1 MKGIN
6 KSELARL
13 QLRTRRAINPQ
24 HSHFSALLAARHQFA
39 RTYSIKVLN
48 NFVGSSP
55 LDFEL
60 LTLLTPAL
68 QDRSQDHL
76 LLGDQ
81 PIARQASN
89 WDPHNHVLSWHQG
102 SGAEAISGRIELLP
116 DNSKGY
122 GYINRGDA
130 HFSVEI
136 DLKPVSYTCAVSA
149 NAGQYVSGD
158 ASGPKLNWDVNSTDW
173 KNATWIDGALR
184 FTYGLTDNG
193 PFIGQPDPNVL
204 VEFSDLQTQ
213 TDWAPQPDYDFTL
226 LLTPEFRLIFG
237 ANQGVTPNAD
247 DRGSSPVKSVFPYQM
262 AFTFDGFAS
271 SFEGAYLTGE
281 NTILGTPYAI
291 RGVVDNPAIAGFYG
305 LIDHHSGQHRG
316 LVRVHNG
323 QLVIDGQ
330 PVAGSKIQGNR
341 LSWQG
346 LSSAQAQACGLS
358 ANGHLEFSANGE
370 QILTGSHGGVGKRH
384 CAASLIRLAD
394 NLSAPQTSLS
404 QTINTTRSALHS
416 QLLGDTALNIHTLLG
431 MSPFQ
436 QTTVDDHGVPKKVWS
451 EVVRDNSMQDFYLIL
466 QYYMD
471 PELRSEFISPNPP
484 VLSSALK
491 NIAAIKGANG
501 QLPQDWYKSLSV
513 AYLSSALAHTDDP
526 GAPYLNGDRAG
537 KWLSQQVAADQ
548 VYQAQ
553 APQLYANRWL
563 MQFPDTALFTQDQI
577 NNNGQYVP
585 LIDQDLSGWIAQIRA
600 TVTGSQEQIDDLV
613 KMVTEAATK
622 GKQSLYWAYLMFRYS
637 TQPSALN
644 YLRMI
649 SMNSNTG
656 LDGSAFAQRV
666 QTNLAVLNVLDPSGF
681 FCNQYTQVIQ
691 TFQIGN
697 ILPTLIDFSGNLD
710 DYEYSVNQIISAFI
724 KQYGGST
731 DPQILDM
738 IRQLREAQ
746 AQGQVREV
754 LDTFASL
761 SATFAGIYEWEQLA
775 GKFAASWPISSKIS
789 LGLAKAITLA
799 AASVGIAAFVFGVMD
814 WKKLDSAQQAQVIIG
829 GTQVFAQLLG
839 TVLRKGTAYT
849 TIFRTENTWGSFFK
863 SVWSNDVLELANT
876 RGSNGFSRW
885 LVRDASLEAKLLVA
899 GAEEDL
905 GVVAKIFGRNLDEFI
920 ATRLGALF
928 AVANIVL
935 SAIAIAN
942 SESDLE
948 TAGNALLLASA
959 SLELIAILGEWG
971 LGAFG
976 IEAIGGLAVASIASG
991 VAVLAAFA
999 AIAGAIILLVL
1010 AFRPQK
1016 SPIQKF
1022 AEDQAKKAG
1031 FYMEDKASIDALN
1044 ITGSTTNQTSP
1055 KLVGIALQYNAS
1067 YQQTLTFN
1075 NDGSLTIGAQKL
1087 DFSTDFFLGSDAL
1100 GRATLSTLLA
1110 EGGETVNNTPRQKL
1124 VSITLDDNQL
1134 LSAVPPI
1141 SDAKKTS
1148 QQLWASEYVGSPQFD
1163 SQGALVAAQFRFYNC
1178 YWNDQGKKLYLNSD
1192 GKTVS
1197 AGGSG
1202 TAWTVA
1208 LTTMAPNLLAM
1219 GNFNLWD
1226 YNRDQRNTPYL
1237 GQPGSAPRK
1246 WKIDPALPSFL
1257 QFDLAT
1263 GAISQKA
1270 GVTPSGMAAKSYKL
1284 TVSNDYGE
1292 AECSFSIRVQIYIPP
1307 VYPHLRAD
1315 DDLQFAV
1322 A

>member
-13 QLRTRRAINPQ
+13 QLRTRRAVNPQ
-24 HSHFSALLAARHQFA
+24 HTHTGALLAARHQFA
-39 RTYSIKVLN
+39 RTYSIKLLN

-55 LDFEL
+55 LGAEL
-60 LTLLTPAL
+60 LTLLTPAP

-81 PIARQASN
+81 PIAREALD
-89 WDPHNHVLSWHQG
+89 WDPHNHLLSWHQG
-102 SGAEAISGRIELLP
+102 SGAQAVSGRIELLP
-116 DNSKGY
+116 DHTKGY
-122 GYINRGDA
+122 GYITRGDA

-158 ASGPKLNWDVNSTDW
+158 ASGPKLNWDVKSAEW
-173 KNATWIDGALR
+173 KNATWIDQALR
-184 FTYGLTDNG
+184 FTYGLTDKG
-193 PFIGQPDPNVL
+193 PFIGQPDPHVL
-204 VEFSDLQTQ
+204 VEFSDLQTR
-213 TDWAPQPDYDFTL
+213 TDWAPQPDFDFTL
-226 LLTPEFRLIFG
+226 LLTAEFRLIFS
-237 ANQGVTPNAD
+237 ANQGVNPDAD
-247 DRGSSPVKSVFPYQM
+247 DRGSSPVKSVFPYQL
-262 AFTFDGFAS
+262 AFNFDGFAS

-291 RGVVDNPAIAGFYG
+291 RGIVDNPAIAGFYG
-305 LIDHHSGQHRG
+305 LIDHTSGQHSG
-316 LVRVHNG
+316 LVQVHDG

-330 PVAGSKIQGNR
+330 AVANSRVQGNR
-341 LSWQG
+341 LIWQG
-346 LSSAQAQACGLS
+346 LSAAQAQASGLG
-358 ANGHLEFSANGE
+358 ADGHLEFSENGE
-370 QILTGSHGGVGKRH
+370 RILNGSHAGVGKRH
-384 CAASLIRLAD
+384 CAASLVRLAD
-394 NLSAPQTSLS
+394 HLSAPQASLR
-404 QTINTTRSALHS
+404 QTIASTRSSLHN
-416 QLLGDTALNIHTLLG
+416 QLLAGTPLNIHTLLG

-436 QTTVDDHGVPKKVWS
+436 QTTVDSHGVPKKVWS

-484 VLSSALK
+484 QLSAELK
-491 NIAAIKGANG
+491 AIAAIKGAKG

-513 AYLSSALAHTDDP
+513 AYLSSALARTDDP

-537 KWLSQQVAADQ
+537 KWLSQQVAIDE

-553 APQLYANRWL
+553 SPQLYANRWR
-563 MQFPDTALFTQDQI
+563 MQFPDTALFLQDQI
-577 NNNGQYVP
+577 DNNGQYAP
-585 LIDQDLSGWIAQIRA
+585 LIDQDLASWITQIRA
-600 TVTGSQEQIDDLV
+600 TVTGDQKQIDELIT
-613 KMVTEAATK
+613 MVTEAASK

-649 SMNSNTG
+649 SLNSNTG

-697 ILPTLIDFSGNLD
+697 ILPTLIDYSGNMD
-710 DYEYSVNQIISAFI
+710 QYAYSVDKVISEFI
-724 KQYGGST
+724 KQYGNST

-746 AQGQVREV
+746 QQGQIREV

-761 SATFAGIYEWEQLA
+761 SASFAGIYEWEQLA
-775 GKFAASWPISSKIS
+775 AKFAASWPITSKVS
-789 LGLAKAITLA
+789 LLAAKAITLA
-799 AASVGIAAFVFGVMD
+799 AASVGIAAFVYGVMD
-814 WKKLDSAQQAQVIIG
+814 WKNLSDAQRTQVVLG
-829 GTQVFAQLLG
+829 GMQVFAQLLG
-839 TVLRKGTAYT
+839 TVIRRGTAYT

-863 SVWSNDVLELANT
+863 SVWKNDVLELANT
-876 RGSNGFSRW
+876 RGSNGLSRW

-942 SESDLE
+942 SESGLE

-959 SLELIAILGEWG
+959 SLELIAILGEWA
-971 LGAFG
+971 LGAAG
-976 IEAIGGLAVASIASG
+976 VEVIGGLAVATIASG

-1016 SPIQKF
+1016 TPIQKF

-1031 FYMEDKASIDALN
+1031 FYMEDKAAIDALN
-1044 ITGSTTNQTSP
+1044 ITGGAANQTSP
-1055 KLVGIALQYNAS
+1055 KLVGIGLQYNGN

-1075 NDGSLTIGAQKL
+1075 TDGSLGIGAQKL

-1100 GRATLSTLLA
+1100 GRTTLSTLLA
-1110 EGGETVNNTPRQKL
+1110 LGGETVNNTPRQKL
-1124 VSITLDDNQL
+1124 VILTLDDNKKVC
-1134 LSAVPPI
+1134 AVPPI
-1141 SDAKKTS
+1141 ADTNKAS
-1148 QQLWASEYVGSPQFD
+1148 QQLWASEYAGDPQFD
-1163 SQGALVAAQFRFYNC
+1163 SQGTLVAAKFRFYNC
-1178 YWNDQGKKLYLNSD
+1178 YWNDQKQKLYLNSD
-1192 GKTVS
+1192 GQTVS
-1197 AGGSG
+1197 TGSNG

-1208 LTTMAPNLLAM
+1208 LTTMAPSLLAIRD
-1219 GNFNLWD
+1219 FDLWD
-1226 YNRDQRNTPYL
+1226 YNRDQRITPFL

-1246 WKIDPALPSFL
+1246 WEINPALPDFL
-1257 QFDLAT
+1257 QFDASS
-1263 GAISQKA
+1263 GAISQKT
-1270 GVTPSGMAAKSYKL
+1270 GVAPRGMAAQSYKL
-1284 TVSNDYGE
+1284 TVKNDYGSTD
-1292 AECSFSIRVQIYIPP
+1292 CSFSVRVQIFVPP
-1307 VYPHLRAD
+1307 VLLRRAD